1 MFLTFESPKVHSDFD
16 TQNETTC
23 SQSSI
28 VFKNE
33 QKWGVCVCVCDA
45 REDEENKKLD
55 VIVGTFVYMNEEETP
70 Y

>member
-1 MFLTFESPKVHSDFD
+1 MG
-16 TQNETTC
+16 C
-23 SQSSI
+23 
-28 VFKNE
+28 
-33 QKWGVCVCVCDA
+33 VCVCVCDA